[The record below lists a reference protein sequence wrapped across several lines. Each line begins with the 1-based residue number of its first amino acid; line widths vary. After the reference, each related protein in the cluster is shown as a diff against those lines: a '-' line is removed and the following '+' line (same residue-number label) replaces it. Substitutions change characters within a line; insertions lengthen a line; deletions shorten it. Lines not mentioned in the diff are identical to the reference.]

1 MARTYLEMLPL
12 WYVQEQLELS
22 DQYAT
27 GLAWKTEARGHKA
40 GDMAGR
46 LHGKYA
52 YVSLC
57 GNRYQAHR
65 IVYYLRTNTDP
76 GNADVLHD
84 PANVAYDNRE
94 ELTLKQ
100 RKVRRMPSYRRRT
113 RNAEG
118 ELVYSLEDGMS
129 FNKYQRLLGNT
140 IHS

>member
-27 GLAWKTEARGHKA
+27 GLVWKTTARNHTA

-57 GNRYQAHR
+57 GSRYQAHR
-65 IVYYLRTNTDP
+65 IVYYLRTGIDP
-76 GNADVLHD
+76 ENADVLHD
-84 PANVAYDNRE
+84 ASNTSYDNRQA
-94 ELTLKQ
+94 LTLRQ
-100 RKVRRMPSYRRRT
+100 RKVRPAPSYRRRT

-118 ELVYSLEDGMS
+118 ELVYNLEDGMS
-129 FNKYQRLLGNT
+129 FTKYQRLIGTPLN
-140 IHS
+140 S

>member
-22 DQYAT
+22 DQHAT
-27 GLAWKTEARGHKA
+27 GLVWKTTARGHKA

-65 IVYYLRTNTDP
+65 IVYYLRTGIDP
-76 GNADVLHD
+76 GDADVLHD
-84 PANVAYDNRE
+84 ASNTSCDNRLV
-94 ELTLKQ
+94 LTLRQ
-100 RKVRRMPSYRRRT
+100 RKARPTPSYRRRT

-118 ELVYSLEDGMS
+118 ELVYNLEDGMS
-129 FNKYQRLLGNT
+129 FTKYQRLIGTPLN
-140 IHS
+140 S